1 MDGEAELPPMFL
13 NCVISTE
20 GCKAMKQRDMRYH
33 KRRKKNPEIPA
44 TYVRKGIFA
53 MMICLG
59 ILAFCA
65 LGAMLVK
72 LMLIDHDKYEEK
84 AIRNQTRSTSV
95 TASRGT
101 IYDRNMNVLAASSSV
116 ENIFLDPLE
125 LEQNKVDIDA
135 LAENLGR
142 ILDLEPSWIK
152 GQAGDTQYRY
162 KMLRRRQAQ
171 DVCDQVRQYISE
183 NKIIGVHLEPDSMRY
198 YPYGTLAAQLLG
210 FTNTENVGSEGLE
223 SYYNSYLEGTAGAV
237 ITTKGNNETEML
249 YSFEKYY
256 QASDGDSVVLTI
268 DTTVQYYLEK
278 QLQDAIDRYDV
289 KNGAFGIVM
298 DVNTGDI
305 VAMSTLGSY
314 DPNNYLEIN
323 DTATNDEV
331 ARLYEEAAKLPEGSA
346 ERTAAFE
353 AYNSAVAAA
362 RLKQWRNR
370 CVSDGYEPGSTFKII
385 TLASALDCG
394 AVTLNDQFYCGGAE
408 KFEGRSQILSCW
420 RLAGHGSEST
430 AEALQNSCNIAF
442 AHIGLKTG
450 GDTLYDYC
458 RAFGL
463 MEQTGIDLPGE
474 ASGLFHSRERLANNA
489 TYGTSYLIS
498 TSFGQTVKPTPIQL
512 VRAIAAVVNGGYLLE
527 PHVVSEVLD
536 SEGNIVQKNS
546 RTVVRQ
552 VISEETSKI
561 MCQLI
566 ESVVTEG
573 TAKNAQ
579 VVGYRIGGKTGTAE
593 KTDQTD
599 ENGNQTRDK
608 IVSFVGIAPMDNP
621 KYVVLVAL
629 DTPSSSS
636 GYYISGGQM
645 GAPTVAAIFED
656 ILPYLGVEG
665 EYSEEDMSRVAVR
678 MPKVTG
684 LTESEAASR
693 LSEVYLNYRIIGD
706 GDKIVSQIPAHGRE
720 LPGNSTVLLYTD
732 DSMPTDQVT
741 VPNLSGMTVYEANQT
756 LADLGLYLQVKGVD
770 SSAYYVVASQQ
781 DIDPG
786 VQVARGTMIVVTFID
801 TTATDTTAQG

>member
-1 MDGEAELPPMFL
+1 
-13 NCVISTE
+13 
-20 GCKAMKQRDMRYH
+20 MKQRDMRY
-33 KRRKKNPEIPA
+33 KRRRRAKKNPEIPV

-53 MMICLG
+53 LMICLG
-59 ILAFCA
+59 ILSFCA
-65 LGAMLVK
+65 VAAMLVK
-72 LMLIDHDKYEEK
+72 LMLIEHDKYEEK

-125 LEQNKVDIDA
+125 LQQYEVDVNA
-135 LAENLGR
+135 LAENLSR
-142 ILDLEPSWIK
+142 ILDVDADWVKE
-152 GQAGDTQYRY
+152 QAADTQYRY
-162 KMLRRRQAQ
+162 KMIKRRQSQ
-171 DVCDQVRQYISE
+171 EVCDQVRAYISE

-223 SYYNSYLEGTAGAV
+223 SYYNNYLEGTAGAV

-249 YSFEKYY
+249 YSYEKYY
-256 QASDGDSVVLTI
+256 QATDGDNVVLTI

-298 DVNTGDI
+298 DVNSGDI
-305 VAMSTLGSY
+305 LAMSTLGSY
-314 DPNNYLEIN
+314 DPNRYLDIY
-323 DTATNDEV
+323 DTETDEEV
-331 ARLYEEAAKLPEGSA
+331 TKLYEEAVKLPEGSE

-353 AYNSAVAAA
+353 AYNNAVAAA

-394 AVTLNDQFYCGGAE
+394 AVTLNDHFYCGGSE
-408 KFEGRSQILSCW
+408 KFEGRSQTLSCW
-420 RLAGHGSEST
+420 RLAGHGSETT

-450 GDTLYDYC
+450 GETLYDYC

-463 MEQTGIDLPGE
+463 MERTDIDLPGE
-474 ASGLFHSRERLANNA
+474 ASGLFHSKERLANNA

-512 VRAIAAVVNGGYLLE
+512 VRAISAVVNGGYLLE

-536 SEGNIVQKNS
+536 SEGNVIQKNS
-546 RTVVRQ
+546 RKVVRQ
-552 VISEETSKI
+552 VISEETSKT

-593 KTDQTD
+593 KTDQKD
-599 ENGNQTRDK
+599 ENGQQTRDK
-608 IVSFVGIAPMDNP
+608 IVSFVGIAPMDDP

-665 EYSEEDMSRVAVR
+665 EYSDEDMSRVAVR
-678 MPKVTG
+678 MPNVTG
-684 LTESEAASR
+684 LTESEAAKR
-693 LSEVYLNYRIIGD
+693 LKENYLDYRIIGD

-741 VPNLSGMTVYEANQT
+741 VPNLVGLTVAQANQE
-756 LADLGLYLQVKGVD
+756 LANAGLYMQAKGVD
-770 SSAYYVVASQQ
+770 STASYVIAAQQ

>member
-1 MDGEAELPPMFL
+1 
-13 NCVISTE
+13 
-20 GCKAMKQRDMRYH
+20 MKQSENRYRR
-33 KRRKKNPEIPA
+33 KRRSGRNPEVPV
-44 TYVRKGIFA
+44 THVRKGIFA

-59 ILAFCA
+59 ILSFCA
-65 LGAMLVK
+65 VAGMLVK
-72 LMLIDHDKYEEK
+72 LMLIDHNKYEEK
-84 AIRNQTRSTSV
+84 AIRNQTRTTSV

-125 LEQNKVDIDA
+125 LEQNKVDVDTLSNA
-135 LAENLGR
+135 LAR
-142 ILDLEPSWIK
+142 ILDLDASWIK
-152 GQAGDTQYRY
+152 EQAADVKYRY
-162 KMLRRRQAQ
+162 KMLKRRQTQ
-171 DVCDQVRQYISE
+171 EICDQVREYISA

-249 YSFEKYY
+249 YSYEKYY

-278 QLQDAIDRYDV
+278 QLQDAVDRYDV
-289 KNGAFGIVM
+289 KNGAFGIVF
-298 DVNTGDI
+298 DVNSGDI

-314 DPNNYLEIN
+314 DPNQYLEIY
-323 DTATNDEV
+323 DTEKNDELTQ
-331 ARLYEEAAKLPEGSA
+331 LYEEAAKLPEGSA

-353 AYNSAVAAA
+353 AYNNAVAAA

-385 TLASALDCG
+385 TLASALDSG
-394 AVTLNDQFYCGGAE
+394 AVTLNDHFYCGGSE
-408 KFEGRSQILSCW
+408 KFEGRSQTLSCW
-420 RLAGHGSEST
+420 RLAGHGAETT

-463 MEQTGIDLPGE
+463 MEKTGIDLPGE
-474 ASGLFHSRERLANNA
+474 SSGLFHSRERLADNA
-489 TYGTSYLIS
+489 NYGTSYLIS

-527 PHVVSEVLD
+527 PHVVSEVVD
-536 SEGNIVQKNS
+536 SDGNVVQKNS

-552 VISEETSKI
+552 VISEETSKT

-593 KTDQTD
+593 KTDQRD
-599 ENGNQTRDK
+599 ENGSLTRDK
-608 IVSFVGIAPMDNP
+608 IVSFVGIAPMDDP

-665 EYSEEDMSRVAVR
+665 EYSAEDMSRVAVR
-678 MPKVTG
+678 MPNVVG
-684 LTESEAASR
+684 LTEAKANKR
-693 LSEVYLNYRIIGD
+693 LEENYLNYRIIGD

-741 VPNLSGMTVYEANQT
+741 VPDLSGLTVAQANQA
-756 LADLGLYLQVKGVD
+756 LADCGLYMQAKGVD
-770 SSAYYVVASQQ
+770 SSASYVIAAQQ

-801 TTATDTTAQG
+801 TTATDSTAQG

>member
-1 MDGEAELPPMFL
+1 
-13 NCVISTE
+13 
-20 GCKAMKQRDMRYH
+20 MKQSENRYRR
-33 KRRKKNPEIPA
+33 KRRSGRNPEVPV
-44 TYVRKGIFA
+44 THVRKGIFA

-59 ILAFCA
+59 ILSFCA
-65 LGAMLVK
+65 VAGMLVK
-72 LMLIDHDKYEEK
+72 LMLIDHNKYEEK
-84 AIRNQTRSTSV
+84 AIRNQTRTTSV

-101 IYDRNMNVLAASSSV
+101 VYDRNMNVLAASSSV

-125 LEQNKVDIDA
+125 LEQNKVDVDA
-135 LAENLGR
+135 LSNALAR
-142 ILDLEPSWIK
+142 ILDLDASWIK
-152 GQAGDTQYRY
+152 EQAADVKYRY
-162 KMLRRRQAQ
+162 KMLKRRQTQ
-171 DVCDQVRQYISE
+171 EICDQVREYISA

-249 YSFEKYY
+249 YSYEKYY

-278 QLQDAIDRYDV
+278 QLQDAVDRYDV
-289 KNGAFGIVM
+289 KNGAFGIVF
-298 DVNTGDI
+298 DVNSGDI

-314 DPNNYLEIN
+314 DPNQYLEIY
-323 DTATNDEV
+323 DTEKNDELTQ
-331 ARLYEEAAKLPEGSA
+331 LYEEAAKLPEGSA

-353 AYNSAVAAA
+353 AYNNAVAAA

-385 TLASALDCG
+385 TLASALDSG
-394 AVTLNDQFYCGGAE
+394 AVTLNDHFYCGGSE
-408 KFEGRSQILSCW
+408 KFEGRSQTLSCW
-420 RLAGHGSEST
+420 RLAGHGAETT

-442 AHIGLKTG
+442 AHIGLQMG
-450 GDTLYDYC
+450 GDTMYDYC

-463 MEQTGIDLPGE
+463 MEKSGIDLPGE
-474 ASGLFHSRERLANNA
+474 ASGLFHSRERLADNA
-489 TYGTSYLIS
+489 NYGTSYLIS

-527 PHVVSEVLD
+527 PHVVSEVVD
-536 SEGNIVQKNS
+536 SDGNVVQKNS

-552 VISEETSKI
+552 VISEETSKT

-593 KTDQTD
+593 KTDQRD
-599 ENGNQTRDK
+599 ENGSLTRDK
-608 IVSFVGIAPMDNP
+608 IVSFVGIAPMDDP

-645 GAPTVAAIFED
+645 AAPTVAAIFED

-665 EYSEEDMSRVAVR
+665 EYSAEDMSRVAVR
-678 MPKVTG
+678 MPNVVG
-684 LTESEAASR
+684 LTEAEANKR
-693 LSEVYLNYRIIGD
+693 LEENYLNYRIIGD

-732 DSMPTDQVT
+732 DSMPTDQVA
-741 VPNLSGMTVYEANQT
+741 VPDLSGLTVAQANQA
-756 LADLGLYLQVKGVD
+756 LADCGLYMQAKGVD
-770 SSAYYVVASQQ
+770 SSASYVIAAQQ

-801 TTATDTTAQG
+801 TTATDSTAQG

>member
-1 MDGEAELPPMFL
+1 
-13 NCVISTE
+13 
-20 GCKAMKQRDMRYH
+20 MKQSGNRYRR
-33 KRRKKNPEIPA
+33 KRRSGRNPEVPV

-59 ILAFCA
+59 ILSFCA
-65 LGAMLVK
+65 VAGMLVK
-72 LMLIDHDKYEEK
+72 LMLIDHNKYEEK
-84 AIRNQTRSTSV
+84 AIRNQTRTTSV

-125 LEQNKVDIDA
+125 LEQNKVDVDA
-135 LAENLGR
+135 LSNALAR
-142 ILDLEPSWIK
+142 ILDLDASWIK
-152 GQAGDTQYRY
+152 EQAADVKYRY
-162 KMLRRRQAQ
+162 KMLKRRQTQ
-171 DVCDQVRQYISE
+171 EICDQVREYISA

-249 YSFEKYY
+249 YSYEKYY
-256 QASDGDSVVLTI
+256 QASGGDSAVLTI

-278 QLQDAIDRYDV
+278 QLQDAVDRYDV
-289 KNGAFGIVM
+289 KNGAFGIVF
-298 DVNTGDI
+298 DVNSGDI

-314 DPNNYLEIN
+314 DPNQYLEIY
-323 DTATNDEV
+323 DTEKNDELTQ
-331 ARLYEEAAKLPEGSA
+331 LYEEAAKLPEGSA

-353 AYNSAVAAA
+353 AYNNAVAAA

-385 TLASALDCG
+385 TLASALDSG
-394 AVTLNDQFYCGGAE
+394 AVTLNDHFYCGGSE
-408 KFEGRSQILSCW
+408 KFEGRSQTLSCW
-420 RLAGHGSEST
+420 RLAGHGAETT

-463 MEQTGIDLPGE
+463 MEKTGIDLPGE
-474 ASGLFHSRERLANNA
+474 SSGLFHSRERLADNA
-489 TYGTSYLIS
+489 NYGTSYLIS

-527 PHVVSEVLD
+527 PHVVSEVVD
-536 SEGNIVQKNS
+536 SDGNVVQKNS

-552 VISEETSKI
+552 VISEETSKT

-593 KTDQTD
+593 KTDQRD
-599 ENGNQTRDK
+599 ENGSLTRDK
-608 IVSFVGIAPMDNP
+608 IVSFVGIAPMDDP

-665 EYSEEDMSRVAVR
+665 EYSAEDMSRVAVR
-678 MPKVTG
+678 MPNVVG
-684 LTESEAASR
+684 LTEAGANKR
-693 LSEVYLNYRIIGD
+693 LEENYLNYRIIGD

-741 VPNLSGMTVYEANQT
+741 VPNLAGLTVAQANQV
-756 LADLGLYLQVKGVD
+756 LADCGLYMQAKGVD
-770 SSAYYVVASQQ
+770 SSASYVIAAQQ

-801 TTATDTTAQG
+801 TTATDSTAQG

>member
-1 MDGEAELPPMFL
+1 
-13 NCVISTE
+13 
-20 GCKAMKQRDMRYH
+20 MKQSENRYRR
-33 KRRKKNPEIPA
+33 KRRSGRNPEVPV
-44 TYVRKGIFA
+44 THVRKGIFA

-59 ILAFCA
+59 ILSFCA
-65 LGAMLVK
+65 VAGMLVK
-72 LMLIDHDKYEEK
+72 LMLIDHNKYEEK
-84 AIRNQTRSTSV
+84 AIRNQTRTTSV

-101 IYDRNMNVLAASSSV
+101 VYDRNMNVLAASSSV

-125 LEQNKVDIDA
+125 LEQNKVDVDA
-135 LAENLGR
+135 LSNALAR
-142 ILDLEPSWIK
+142 ILDLEASWIK
-152 GQAGDTQYRY
+152 EQAADVKYRY
-162 KMLRRRQAQ
+162 KMLKRRQTQ
-171 DVCDQVRQYISE
+171 EICDQVREYISA

-249 YSFEKYY
+249 YSYEKYY

-278 QLQDAIDRYDV
+278 QLQDAVDRYDV
-289 KNGAFGIVM
+289 KNGAFGIVF
-298 DVNTGDI
+298 DVNSGDI

-314 DPNNYLEIN
+314 DPNQYLEIY
-323 DTATNDEV
+323 DTEKNDELTQ
-331 ARLYEEAAKLPEGSA
+331 LYEEAAKLPEGSA

-353 AYNSAVAAA
+353 AYNNAVAAA

-385 TLASALDCG
+385 TLASALDSG
-394 AVTLNDQFYCGGAE
+394 AVTLDNHFYCGGSE
-408 KFEGRSQILSCW
+408 KFEGRSQTLSCW
-420 RLAGHGSEST
+420 RLAGHGAETT

-442 AHIGLKTG
+442 AHIGLQMG
-450 GDTLYDYC
+450 GDTMYDYC

-463 MEQTGIDLPGE
+463 MEKSGIDLPGE
-474 ASGLFHSRERLANNA
+474 SSGLFHSRERLADNA
-489 TYGTSYLIS
+489 NYGTSYLIS

-527 PHVVSEVLD
+527 PHVVSEVVD
-536 SEGNIVQKNS
+536 SDGNVVQKNS

-552 VISEETSKI
+552 VISEETSKT

-593 KTDQTD
+593 KTDQRD
-599 ENGNQTRDK
+599 ENGSLTRDK
-608 IVSFVGIAPMDNP
+608 IVSFVGIAPMDDP

-665 EYSEEDMSRVAVR
+665 KYSAEDMSRVAVR
-678 MPKVTG
+678 MPNVVG
-684 LTESEAASR
+684 LTEAEANKR
-693 LSEVYLNYRIIGD
+693 LEENYLNYRIIGD

-741 VPNLSGMTVYEANQT
+741 VPDLSGLTVAQANQA
-756 LADLGLYLQVKGVD
+756 LADCGLYMQAKGVD
-770 SSAYYVVASQQ
+770 SSASYVIAAQQ

-786 VQVARGTMIVVTFID
+786 VQVAHGTMIVVTFID
-801 TTATDTTAQG
+801 TTATDSTAQG

>member
-1 MDGEAELPPMFL
+1 
-13 NCVISTE
+13 
-20 GCKAMKQRDMRYH
+20 MKQSENRYRR
-33 KRRKKNPEIPA
+33 KRRSGRNPEVPV
-44 TYVRKGIFA
+44 THVRKGIFA

-59 ILAFCA
+59 ILSFCA
-65 LGAMLVK
+65 VAGMLVK
-72 LMLIDHDKYEEK
+72 LMLIDHNKYEEK
-84 AIRNQTRSTSV
+84 AIRNQTRTTSV

-125 LEQNKVDIDA
+125 LEQNKVDVDA
-135 LAENLGR
+135 LSNALAR
-142 ILDLEPSWIK
+142 ILDLDASWIK
-152 GQAGDTQYRY
+152 EQAADVKYRY
-162 KMLRRRQAQ
+162 KMLKRRQTQ
-171 DVCDQVRQYISE
+171 EICDQVREYISA

-249 YSFEKYY
+249 YSYEKYY

-278 QLQDAIDRYDV
+278 QLQDAVDRYDV
-289 KNGAFGIVM
+289 KNGAFGIVF
-298 DVNTGDI
+298 DVNSGDI

-314 DPNNYLEIN
+314 DPNQYLEIY
-323 DTATNDEV
+323 DTEKNDELTQ
-331 ARLYEEAAKLPEGSA
+331 LYEEAAKLPEGSA

-353 AYNSAVAAA
+353 AYNNAVAAA

-385 TLASALDCG
+385 TLASALDSG
-394 AVTLNDQFYCGGAE
+394 AVTLNDHFYCGGSE
-408 KFEGRSQILSCW
+408 KFEGRSQTLSCW
-420 RLAGHGSEST
+420 RLAGHGAETT

-442 AHIGLKTG
+442 AHIGLQMG
-450 GDTLYDYC
+450 GDTMYDYC

-463 MEQTGIDLPGE
+463 MEKTGIDLPGE
-474 ASGLFHSRERLANNA
+474 SSGLFHSRERLADNA
-489 TYGTSYLIS
+489 NYGTSYLIS

-512 VRAIAAVVNGGYLLE
+512 VRAIAAVVNGGDLLE
-527 PHVVSEVLD
+527 PHVVSEVVD
-536 SEGNIVQKNS
+536 SDGNVVQKNS

-552 VISEETSKI
+552 VISEETSKT

-593 KTDQTD
+593 KTDQRD
-599 ENGNQTRDK
+599 ENGSLTRDK
-608 IVSFVGIAPMDNP
+608 IVSFVGIAPMDDP

-665 EYSEEDMSRVAVR
+665 EYSAEDMSRVAVR
-678 MPKVTG
+678 MPNVVG
-684 LTESEAASR
+684 LTEAEANNR
-693 LSEVYLNYRIIGD
+693 LEENYLNYRIIGD

-741 VPNLSGMTVYEANQT
+741 VPDLSGLTVAQANQA
-756 LADLGLYLQVKGVD
+756 LADCGLYMQAKGVD
-770 SSAYYVVASQQ
+770 SSASYVIAAQQ

-801 TTATDTTAQG
+801 TTATDSTAQG

>member
-1 MDGEAELPPMFL
+1 
-13 NCVISTE
+13 
-20 GCKAMKQRDMRYH
+20 MKQSENRYRR
-33 KRRKKNPEIPA
+33 KRRSGRNPEVPV
-44 TYVRKGIFA
+44 THVRKGIFA

-59 ILAFCA
+59 ILSFCA
-65 LGAMLVK
+65 VAGMLVK
-72 LMLIDHDKYEEK
+72 LMLIDHNKYEEK
-84 AIRNQTRSTSV
+84 AIRNQTRTTSV

-125 LEQNKVDIDA
+125 LEQNKVDVDA
-135 LAENLGR
+135 LSNALAR
-142 ILDLEPSWIK
+142 ILDLDASWIK
-152 GQAGDTQYRY
+152 EQAADVKYRY
-162 KMLRRRQAQ
+162 KMLKRRQTQ
-171 DVCDQVRQYISE
+171 EICDQVREYISA

-249 YSFEKYY
+249 YSYEKYY

-278 QLQDAIDRYDV
+278 QLQDAVDRYDV
-289 KNGAFGIVM
+289 KNGAFGIVF
-298 DVNTGDI
+298 DVNSGDI

-314 DPNNYLEIN
+314 DPNQYLEIY
-323 DTATNDEV
+323 DTEKNDELTQ
-331 ARLYEEAAKLPEGSA
+331 LYEEAAKLPEGSA

-353 AYNSAVAAA
+353 AYNNAVAAA

-385 TLASALDCG
+385 TLASALDSG
-394 AVTLNDQFYCGGAE
+394 AVTLNDHFYCGGSE
-408 KFEGRSQILSCW
+408 KFEGRSQTLSCW
-420 RLAGHGSEST
+420 RLAGHGAETT

-442 AHIGLKTG
+442 AHIGLQMG
-450 GDTLYDYC
+450 GDTMYDYC

-463 MEQTGIDLPGE
+463 MEKTGIDLPGE
-474 ASGLFHSRERLANNA
+474 SSGLFHSRERLADNA
-489 TYGTSYLIS
+489 NYGTSYLIS

-527 PHVVSEVLD
+527 PHVVSEVVD
-536 SEGNIVQKNS
+536 SDGNVVQKNS

-552 VISEETSKI
+552 VISEETSKT

-593 KTDQTD
+593 KTDQRD
-599 ENGNQTRDK
+599 ENGNLTRDK
-608 IVSFVGIAPMDNP
+608 IVSFVGIAPMDDP

-665 EYSEEDMSRVAVR
+665 EYSAEDMSRVAVR
-678 MPKVTG
+678 MPNVVG
-684 LTESEAASR
+684 LTEAKANKR
-693 LSEVYLNYRIIGD
+693 LEENYLNYRIIGD

-741 VPNLSGMTVYEANQT
+741 VPNLAGLTVAQANQA
-756 LADLGLYLQVKGVD
+756 LADCGLYMQAKGVD
-770 SSAYYVVASQQ
+770 SSASYVIAAQQ

-801 TTATDTTAQG
+801 TTATDSTAQG

>member
-1 MDGEAELPPMFL
+1 
-13 NCVISTE
+13 
-20 GCKAMKQRDMRYH
+20 MKQSENRYRR
-33 KRRKKNPEIPA
+33 KRRSGRNPEVPV
-44 TYVRKGIFA
+44 THVRKGIFA

-59 ILAFCA
+59 ILSFCA
-65 LGAMLVK
+65 VAGMLVK
-72 LMLIDHDKYEEK
+72 LMLIDHNKYEEK
-84 AIRNQTRSTSV
+84 AIRNQTRTTSV

-125 LEQNKVDIDA
+125 LEQNKVDVDA
-135 LAENLGR
+135 LSNALAR
-142 ILDLEPSWIK
+142 ILDLDASWIK
-152 GQAGDTQYRY
+152 EQAADVKYRY
-162 KMLRRRQAQ
+162 KMLKRRQTQ
-171 DVCDQVRQYISE
+171 EICDQVREYISA

-249 YSFEKYY
+249 YSYEKYY

-278 QLQDAIDRYDV
+278 QLQDAVDRYDV
-289 KNGAFGIVM
+289 KNGAFGIVF
-298 DVNTGDI
+298 DVNSGDI

-314 DPNNYLEIN
+314 DPNQYLEIY
-323 DTATNDEV
+323 DTEKNDELTQ
-331 ARLYEEAAKLPEGSA
+331 LYEEAAKLPEGSA

-353 AYNSAVAAA
+353 AYNNAVAAA

-385 TLASALDCG
+385 TLASALDSG
-394 AVTLNDQFYCGGAE
+394 AVTLNDHFYCGGSE
-408 KFEGRSQILSCW
+408 KFEGRSQTLSCW
-420 RLAGHGSEST
+420 RLAGHGAETT

-442 AHIGLKTG
+442 AHIGLQMG
-450 GDTLYDYC
+450 GDTMYDYC

-463 MEQTGIDLPGE
+463 MEKTGIDLPGE
-474 ASGLFHSRERLANNA
+474 SSGLFHSRERLADNA
-489 TYGTSYLIS
+489 NYGTSYLIS

-527 PHVVSEVLD
+527 PHVVSEVVD
-536 SEGNIVQKNS
+536 SDGNVVQKNS

-552 VISEETSKI
+552 VISEETSKT

-593 KTDQTD
+593 KTDQRD
-599 ENGNQTRDK
+599 ENGSLTRDK
-608 IVSFVGIAPMDNP
+608 IVSFVGIAPMDDP

-665 EYSEEDMSRVAVR
+665 EYSAEDMSRVAVR
-678 MPKVTG
+678 MPNVVG
-684 LTESEAASR
+684 LTEEEANKR
-693 LSEVYLNYRIIGD
+693 LEENYLNYRIIGD

-741 VPNLSGMTVYEANQT
+741 VPNLAGLTVAQANQV
-756 LADLGLYLQVKGVD
+756 LADCGLYMQAKGVD
-770 SSAYYVVASQQ
+770 SSASYVIAAQQ

-801 TTATDTTAQG
+801 TTATDSTAQG

>member
-1 MDGEAELPPMFL
+1 
-13 NCVISTE
+13 
-20 GCKAMKQRDMRYH
+20 MKQSENRYRR
-33 KRRKKNPEIPA
+33 KRRSGRNPEVPV
-44 TYVRKGIFA
+44 THVRKGIFA

-59 ILAFCA
+59 ILSFCA
-65 LGAMLVK
+65 VAGMLVK
-72 LMLIDHDKYEEK
+72 LMLIDHNKYEEK
-84 AIRNQTRSTSV
+84 AIRNQTRTTSV

-125 LEQNKVDIDA
+125 LEQNKVDVDA
-135 LAENLGR
+135 LSNALAR
-142 ILDLEPSWIK
+142 ILDLDASWIK
-152 GQAGDTQYRY
+152 EQAADVKYRY
-162 KMLRRRQAQ
+162 KMLKRRQTQ
-171 DVCDQVRQYISE
+171 EICDQVREYISA

-249 YSFEKYY
+249 YSYEKYY

-278 QLQDAIDRYDV
+278 QLQDAVDRYDV
-289 KNGAFGIVM
+289 KNGAFGIVF
-298 DVNTGDI
+298 DVNSGDI

-314 DPNNYLEIN
+314 DPNQYLEIY
-323 DTATNDEV
+323 DTEKNDELTQ
-331 ARLYEEAAKLPEGSA
+331 LYEEAAKLPEGSA

-353 AYNSAVAAA
+353 AYNNAVAAA

-385 TLASALDCG
+385 TLASALDSG
-394 AVTLNDQFYCGGAE
+394 AVTLNDHFYCGGSE
-408 KFEGRSQILSCW
+408 KFEGRSQTLSCW
-420 RLAGHGSEST
+420 RLAGHGAETT

-463 MEQTGIDLPGE
+463 MEKSGIDLPGE
-474 ASGLFHSRERLANNA
+474 SSGLFHSRERLADNA
-489 TYGTSYLIS
+489 NYGTSYLIS

-512 VRAIAAVVNGGYLLE
+512 VRAVAAVVNGGYLLE
-527 PHVVSEVLD
+527 PHVVSEVVD
-536 SEGNIVQKNS
+536 SDGNVVQKNS

-552 VISEETSKI
+552 VISEETSKT

-593 KTDQTD
+593 KTDQRD
-599 ENGNQTRDK
+599 ENGNLTRDK
-608 IVSFVGIAPMDNP
+608 IVSFVGIAPMDDP

-665 EYSEEDMSRVAVR
+665 EYSAEDMSRVAVR
-678 MPKVTG
+678 MPNVVG
-684 LTESEAASR
+684 LPEAEANKR
-693 LSEVYLNYRIIGD
+693 LEENYLNYRIIGD

-741 VPNLSGMTVYEANQT
+741 VPDLFGLTVAQANQA
-756 LADLGLYLQVKGVD
+756 LADCGLYMQAKGVD
-770 SSAYYVVASQQ
+770 SSASYVIAAQQ

-801 TTATDTTAQG
+801 TTATDSTAQG